1 MSLTAVVL
9 GATGLVGS
17 ELVGFLLASDQYARV
32 ITVSRRP
39 LKVEHEKLE
48 SCVVDFECL
57 EDVADKVSGDVL
69 FSCLGTT
76 KKQAGSIAAQ
86 RVVDHDY
93 QLQVARFAASN
104 AIPHYCLVSSSGANP
119 ASASAYMKM
128 KGDLERAV
136 KQLVFKRVSIFQPS
150 LLLGDRET
158 VRLGESLGSIVVPW
172 LCRLPMLKPYRPIT
186 GREVAEKM
194 LQVSLAPG
202 SGEAIFNLQE
212 VFPD

>member
-17 ELVGFLLASDQYARV
+17 ELVRLLLASDEYARV
-32 ITVSRRP
+32 VTVTRRP
-39 LKVEHEKLE
+39 LNVKSEKLE

-57 EDVADKVSGDVL
+57 DDLADHVRGDVL

-86 RVVDHDY
+86 RVVDHDC
-93 QLQVARFAASN
+93 QLQVARFAAAN
-104 AIPHYCLVSSSGANP
+104 DVPHYCLVSSSGANP
-119 ASASAYMKM
+119 ASASAYLKM
-128 KGDLERAV
+128 KGELEQAV
-136 KQLVFKRVSIFQPS
+136 KQLGFKRISLFQPS
-150 LLLGDRET
+150 LLLGEREHM
-158 VRLGESLGSIVVPW
+158 RIGESLAAMILPL
-172 LCRLPMLKPYRPIT
+172 LCRLPMLQSYRPIE

-194 LQVSLAPG
+194 LQISKTPG
-202 SGEAIFNLQE
+202 DGVAVFNLQE

>member
-17 ELVGFLLASDQYARV
+17 ELVRLLLASDQYARV
-32 ITVSRRP
+32 VTVSRRP
-39 LKVEHEKLE
+39 LDFTDAKLE
-48 SCVVDFECL
+48 SCVTDFECL
-57 EDVADKVSGDVL
+57 GEVAEKVSGDVL

-93 QLQVARFAASN
+93 QLQIARFAAAN
-104 AIPHYCLVSSSGANP
+104 GIPHYCLVSSSGANP

-128 KGDLERAV
+128 KGELEQAV
-136 KQLVFKRVSIFQPS
+136 KQLGFKRVSLFQPS
-150 LLLGDRET
+150 LLLGQREQ
-158 VRLGESLGSIVVPW
+158 VRLGESVGALVVPW
-172 LCRLPMLKPYRPIT
+172 LCRLPILRRYRPIK

-194 LQVSLAPG
+194 LQVSLASG
-202 SGEAIFNLQE
+202 SGVAVFNLQE

>member
-17 ELVGFLLASDQYARV
+17 ELVRLLLASDQYARV
-32 ITVSRRP
+32 VTVSRRP
-39 LKVEHEKLE
+39 LQIKNEKLE
-48 SCVVDFECL
+48 TCVVDFDRLDDIAE
-57 EDVADKVSGDVL
+57 KISGDVL

-93 QLQVARFAASN
+93 QLQVARFAAAN
-104 AIPHYCLVSSSGANP
+104 DVPHYCLVSSSGANP

-128 KGDLERAV
+128 KGELEQAV
-136 KQLVFKRVSIFQPS
+136 KQLGFKRVSLFQPS
-150 LLLGDRET
+150 LLLGEREQ
-158 VRLGESLGSIVVPW
+158 VRLGESVGAMVVPW
-172 LCRLPMLKPYRPIT
+172 LCRLPILRRYRPIK
-186 GREVAEKM
+186 GGEVAEKM
-194 LQVSLAPG
+194 LQVSLASG
-202 SGEAIFNLQE
+202 SELAVFNLQE

>member
-17 ELVGFLLASDQYARV
+17 ELVRLLLSSDQYARV

-39 LKVEHEKLE
+39 LNLQSDKLE

-57 EDVADKVSGDVL
+57 DEIADHIRGDVL

-93 QLQVARFAASN
+93 QLQVARLAAAN
-104 AIPHYCLVSSSGANP
+104 GVAHYCLVSSSGANS

-128 KGDLERAV
+128 KGELEDAV
-136 KQLVFKRVSIFQPS
+136 KQLNFQRTSFFQPS
-150 LLLGDRET
+150 LLLGEREHM
-158 VRLGESLGSIVVPW
+158 RLGESLGAVFVPW
-172 LCRLPMLKPYRPIT
+172 LCRLPMLQRYRPIE

-194 LQVSLAPG
+194 LQVSLAAG
-202 SGEAIFNLQE
+202 SGLAVFNLQE